1 MPDSYH
7 VGIRLQ
13 ESKILPS
20 LAIYFDG
27 FFFTPFEVYK
37 ISTWVSC
44 RFYFNLH
51 FVHIIWTTDTKG
63 KFIKT
68 VVPKNEVWSCLP
80 ITSLILM
87 IIRSLM
93 FAVSLNLRLIANY
106 FILLV
111 GFIPTEL
118 LQWILKTNYSFV

>member
-1 MPDSYH
+1 MPDLVFYHCKDISIFSVLSLVSTTSIIKYVPDSYH

-27 FFFTPFEVYK
+27 FLFTPSGVYK

-44 RFYFNLH
+44 WFYFNFH

-68 VVPKNEVWSCLP
+68 VVPKMRSDRVYL
-80 ITSLILM
+80 SLH
-87 IIRSLM
+87 
-93 FAVSLNLRLIANY
+93 FY
-106 FILLV
+106 
-111 GFIPTEL
+111 
-118 LQWILKTNYSFV
+118 